1 MTREELYDLMQL
13 IPALLKT
20 GDGCLKSQQAY
31 DRKIHEFIA
40 KHIEPPAPKTA
51 EDAGL
56 NEMCNARADQP
67 AVAVKLEDL

>member
-20 GDGCLKSQQAY
+20 GDGYLKSQQAY

-40 KHIEPPAPKTA
+40 KHIEPPQAT
-51 EDAGL
+51 
-56 NEMCNARADQP
+56 ARATRSIPRDGVSLNIISP
-67 AVAVKLEDL
+67 PVGA